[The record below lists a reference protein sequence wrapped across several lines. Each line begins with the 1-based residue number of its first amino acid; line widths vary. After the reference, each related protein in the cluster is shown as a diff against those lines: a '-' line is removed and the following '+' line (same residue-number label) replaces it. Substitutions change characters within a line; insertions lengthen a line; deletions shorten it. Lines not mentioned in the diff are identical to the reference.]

1 MFSRLFEEKLI
12 SSENAADLVQNGD
25 WIDYGISQFGSRV
38 FDKALAERIHELR
51 DVKIRG
57 FVLFSDLEVLK
68 KDITGEHVTYYS
80 WYFSGFDRS
89 ASNQKNVYFVPVSFS
104 ELPKQYEDMKEDV
117 DIAVFQVSKMD
128 NDGYFRLGGGTAH
141 LYRVIQRAKT
151 VIVEVNSAL
160 PILHGKEE
168 SKIHISQ
175 VDHIID
181 GELSDVI
188 YASEIEPTELDLEI
202 GKHILPHIKNG
213 SCLQIGIGG
222 LPAAVSQLIADSDLH
237 DLGIH
242 TEVFVEGMVTLAEK
256 GKITGAH
263 KQIDKNKMVTATII
277 GTEKMYQFLDNNPDF
292 CMAPVDYV
300 NDVRTISKLE
310 NFISINSAIEIDL
323 YGQVNAE
330 TVGHRQISG
339 TGGQMNFVHGAYL
352 SKGGKSF
359 ICLTS
364 TFTDKSGKLHSRI
377 RPTLPQGT
385 IVTTPRTFVN
395 YIVTEYGCVN
405 LKGLSTWE
413 RAAALISIAHPDFR
427 EELKAEA
434 EKMGIWKH
442 DFI

>member
-1 MFSRLFEEKLI
+1 MIDTLFNEKLI
-12 SSENAADLVQNGD
+12 SSNDAVALVKSGD

-38 FDKALAERIHELR
+38 FDKALAERIHELS
-51 DVKIRG
+51 DIKIRG
-57 FVLFSDLEVLK
+57 FVLFSELEVLK
-68 KDITGEHVTYYS
+68 KDFTGKHVTYYS

-89 ASNQKNVYFVPVSFS
+89 ASRQKNVYFVPVSFS
-104 ELPKQYEDMKEDV
+104 ELPKQYQDMDEDI
-117 DIAVFQVSKMD
+117 DIAVFQVSTMD
-128 NDGYFRLGGGTAH
+128 SEGYFRLGGGTAH
-141 LYRVIQRAKT
+141 LYRVIERAKT
-151 VIVEVNSAL
+151 VIVEVNTAM

-168 SKIHISQ
+168 SRIHISQ
-175 VDHIID
+175 IDYIIH

-188 YASEIEPTELDLEI
+188 YANEIKPTELDLAI
-202 GKHILPHIKNG
+202 GRLILPHIQNG

-222 LPAAVSQLIADSDLH
+222 LPAAVSQLIADSDLQ

-256 GKITGAH
+256 GKITGAN

-277 GTEKMYQFLDNNPDF
+277 GTEKMYQFLDNNPDL
-292 CMAPVDYV
+292 CMASVDYV
-300 NDVRTISKLE
+300 NDVRTISQLD
-310 NFISINSAIEIDL
+310 NFVSINSAIEIDL

-339 TGGQMNFVHGAYL
+339 TGGQMNFVHGAYMA
-352 SKGGKSF
+352 KGGKSF

-413 RAAALISIAHPDFR
+413 RAEALISIAHPDFR
-427 EELKAEA
+427 DELKLEA
-434 EKMGIWKH
+434 ERMGIWKH
-442 DFI
+442 EFL

>member
-1 MFSRLFEEKLI
+1 MLKELFNKKLI
-12 SSENAADLVQNGD
+12 TSKEAANLVKDGY

-38 FDKALAERIHELR
+38 FDKALAKRIHELK
-51 DVKIRG
+51 DIKIRG

-68 KDITGEHVTYYS
+68 KDLIGKNVTYYS

-89 ASNQKNVYFVPVSFS
+89 ASEQKNVYFVPVSFS
-104 ELPKQYEDMKEDV
+104 ELPKQYEDMEKDI

-128 NDGYFRLGGGTAH
+128 NKGYFMIGGGTAH
-141 LYRVIQRAKT
+141 LYRVIERAKT
-151 VIVEVNSAL
+151 VIVEVNAAL
-160 PILHGKEE
+160 PRLHGKEE
-168 SKIHISQ
+168 SKVHIS
-175 VDHIID
+175 DIDYIID

-188 YASEIEPTELDLEI
+188 YAKEIEPTELDLEI

-222 LPAAVSQLIADSDLH
+222 LPAAVSQLIAESNLQ

-256 GKITGAH
+256 GKITGAN

-277 GTEKMYQFLDNNPDF
+277 GTEKMYKFLDNNPDF
-292 CMAPVDYV
+292 CMATVDYV

-330 TVGHRQISG
+330 SVGHRQISG

-352 SKGGKSF
+352 AKGGKSF

-364 TFTDKSGKLHSRI
+364 TYTDKSGNLHSRI
-377 RPTLPQGT
+377 RPVLPKGA

-413 RAAALISIAHPDFR
+413 RAAALISVAHPDFR
-427 EELKAEA
+427 EELIEEA
-434 EKMGIWKH
+434 KVMGIWKH
-442 DFI
+442 DFL